1 MRYEPELP
9 LEPPEDKIIGYCAQ
23 CGGEI
28 YAGNPVYLCDEG
40 MVHVDCVLE
49 HIEQA
54 MSRQEIASLC
64 GYRSRIA
71 GWDG

>member
-9 LEPPEDKIIGYCAQ
+9 LEPPEDKIIGYCAR

-49 HIEQA
+49 HIEEV

-64 GYRSRIA
+64 GYRSGIA
-71 GWDG
+71 GDC